1 MEVVFSTVT
10 ITIGALVF
18 GLDVCV
24 CSINRERN
32 GTGLGML
39 SSPEKQTFL
48 PPPPHPASVPLSF
61 SASPWE
67 MGLT

>member
-24 CSINRERN
+24 CSINRMRN

-39 SSPEKQTFL
+39 SSPEKQTF
-48 PPPPHPASVPLSF
+48 PPA

-67 MGLT
+67 MGLK